1 LFCSA
6 PNYNGWLSCKTQK
19 YIISSGWSFSPKHL
33 QTKLYNIL
41 MYSMSYSNDNSLF
54 LDMPAEQA
62 NDNWNCKLFMLQ
74 ARKSCAKVQ
83 NTNQIA
89 SLLRIA
95 NKHIGYTIW
104 SFKIKHFGFRFS
116 WFNKTISEHSFHT
129 VKIFH
134 FPAAH
139 VSGT

>member
-1 LFCSA
+1 
-6 PNYNGWLSCKTQK
+6 
-19 YIISSGWSFSPKHL
+19 
-33 QTKLYNIL
+33 

-62 NDNWNCKLFMLQ
+62 NDNWNCKFMLQ

-95 NKHIGYTIW
+95 NKHIGTWVYYMV
-104 SFKIKHFGFRFS
+104 F
-116 WFNKTISEHSFHT
+116 
-129 VKIFH
+129 
-134 FPAAH
+134 
-139 VSGT
+139 